1 MNLKISQTE
10 KQQILEMH
18 KSRMGDVKPLISE
31 QSAVPGG
38 DIQVQSLP
46 QEFQTFVKQ
55 YGLTG
60 TFNETGQSSSGEYG
74 YNKGNVLN
82 GFNTSEIKTYEE
94 HKGDYQKCIERS
106 KEYETMYDT
115 LIKGTQTSNNMDP
128 RMAEYCENRPQD
140 PRCRQN
146 ASGKP
151 MDKRSAEMEADNQ
164 INQKYP
170 NMGYCGVVIKMQKI
184 VNNK

>member
-1 MNLKISQTE
+1 
-10 KQQILEMH
+10 
-18 KSRMGDVKPLISE
+18 
-31 QSAVPGG
+31 
-38 DIQVQSLP
+38 
-46 QEFQTFVKQ
+46 
-55 YGLTG
+55 
-60 TFNETGQSSSGEYG
+60 
-74 YNKGNVLN
+74 
-82 GFNTSEIKTYEE
+82 
-94 HKGDYQKCIERS
+94 
-106 KEYETMYDT
+106 
-115 LIKGTQTSNNMDP
+115 
-128 RMAEYCENRPQD
+128 MAEYCENRPQD